1 MYLLRYDYERE
12 VSQGIIQTLTLV
24 AVSSFGESL
33 RWVPHHPSGGSHL
46 NTIILFR
53 NLSITTIDKDY
64 FIGRITEKV
73 VPRGDDSDHMRP

>member
-1 MYLLRYDYERE
+1 MKKNCLLLYYQISE

-46 NTIILFR
+46 TADST
-53 NLSITTIDKDY
+53 NLW
-64 FIGRITEKV
+64 
-73 VPRGDDSDHMRP
+73 